1 MFRIIIKD
9 YCKEHSIIEIIV
21 ELIFAISI
29 AILLAYIFPN
39 ITNTFIST
47 LIAAYSIFVG
57 FLFNLIIMLSN
68 MAKDIKIEQNEPK
81 SRSKLK
87 LVKLKVI
94 EKCLK
99 IISGSILIAVC
110 NIILMLFH
118 ILDFNTINFHI
129 QRHFMISEILMVIF
143 SGITYLFT
151 ILFIISLYSILKITH
166 ILLQK
171 EVEIKDKELNQ
182 ID

>member
-68 MAKDIKIEQNEPK
+68 MAKDIKI
-81 SRSKLK
+81 
-87 LVKLKVI
+87 
-94 EKCLK
+94 
-99 IISGSILIAVC
+99 
-110 NIILMLFH
+110 
-118 ILDFNTINFHI
+118 
-129 QRHFMISEILMVIF
+129 
-143 SGITYLFT
+143 
-151 ILFIISLYSILKITH
+151 
-166 ILLQK
+166 
-171 EVEIKDKELNQ
+171 
-182 ID
+182 